1 MCRLAA
7 QEMDGIMVDD
17 WEARQSACLRTLLVL
32 QHFEEAL
39 GASID
44 VMLLSGADL
53 VKSFHTP
60 GVWIVDQVREL
71 LRRYGVICIDRGD
84 VDVEGLFSDTTSPF
98 AAEKDQIHI
107 VRKLEQCNVS
117 SSLVRSRV
125 QEGRDITAFVPI
137 RVRDYILSKGLYAK
151 RDA

>member
-1 MCRLAA
+1 MCRLAV

-17 WEARQSACLRTLLVL
+17 WEARQSECLRTLPVL
-32 QHFEEAL
+32 QHFEDAL

-60 GVWIVDQVREL
+60 GVWIVDQVQQL

-84 VDVEGLFSDTTSPF
+84 VDVESLFSDTTSPF
-98 AAEKDQIHI
+98 VAEKDQIHI
-107 VRKLEQCNVS
+107 VQKLAQCNVS
-117 SSLVRSRV
+117 SSLVRRHV
-125 QEGRDITAFVPI
+125 QEDRDIAAFVPI
-137 RVRDYILSKGLYAK
+137 SVRDYILAKGLYTK